1 MDFTDDNLFTLNEYL
16 KRTLSPDPSVRKSAE
31 KFLESIELNQNYPLL
46 LLHLVDKKDVDM
58 TIRMSAAVA
67 FKNFVKRNWSIEE
80 DSEDRICAQDRET
93 IRKLIVDMM
102 LHSPESLQRQLC
114 EAVSIIGTKFFH
126 TTRVDVEFLRFSIKK
141 ILDFCCSRTTFS

>member
-114 EAVSIIGTKFFH
+114 EAVSIIGKCAPRNKVFYTTNIHVKFAQLFPGN
-126 TTRVDVEFLRFSIKK
+126 SK
-141 ILDFCCSRTTFS
+141 FCLYF